1 MSFAP
6 RKNCCGCTVRMRRW
20 SPSDGPTAP
29 HARKTGSAPARGERF
44 SGSAPSAV
52 DARLVPNRDEQDS
65 SRFVGRSSATQT
77 CLASARARGR
87 ACRPAHRAGR
97 LFKARSSA
105 TQAASRKL
113 GRAVALAGLRI
124 AQSGCLKRVQAPR
137 RLASHQLGR
146 AVALAGLRIAQSGCL
161 KRVQAPRRLPRISSG
176 ARSRLPPCNEFH
188 SMQGGIKRHSKKA
201 TRSDSGVGAANGVLV
216 RWVSDEF
223 QSPDKTLEIR
233 PREWGV

>member
-77 CLASARARGR
+77 CLASARKRGR

-105 TQAASRKL
+105 TQAASRK
-113 GRAVALAGLRI
+113 
-124 AQSGCLKRVQAPR
+124 
-137 RLASHQLGR
+137 LGR

-233 PREWGV
+233 PREWGG